1 MIYRSSSLLSKND
14 NALFS
19 VAEMAAT
26 PETYLECLLQ
36 LNEDCQNAENEY
48 NIAYYRSLKESAL
61 NEASDM
67 VLSEGLIGKAVEM
80 ISKIIEAIINFIKK
94 IIAKLRGS
102 KTKANIAQAKQA
114 YEAKKSGRTE
124 EPNTDNNTQQG
135 NNNTNPGQNKTG
147 GGAAAGAGESPYHK
161 FLRTKKTYT
170 YWHFADWNALD
181 SSIVLQGCQMLIRF
195 VEEICSGGSVAA
207 PDPAHLSTALKGMS
221 VKVMK
226 AATIPEPAKKTPME
240 IANGS
245 DFIKF
250 CETNVV
256 FKESRE
262 TTGEEFISAYEG
274 ACAMGNRGMYNE
286 KLISDIEKKLE
297 ELKSILKRANTG
309 LTPENVKAA
318 QQYLNYF
325 KDCTIAW
332 SGFITRNELVHDH
345 ATRYFIS
352 VMGGSVVDESS
363 TIHGELFNSDT
374 LFANEDPRDFNRTEW
389 LDLELTAEAFC
400 FNQAVNE
407 ARRSMAVQ
415 EAIIL
420 AENNIPS
427 DIFRKLQAMQEAEMG
442 KLANAISE
450 IIKRIKEF
458 VTKFIND
465 LQDKHG
471 PNAAFMKR
479 HAELIKKPFKI
490 ESVTSTGNIID
501 GLTRMQE
508 SRHTSFDPNTMNE
521 EDKAAMFK
529 AHFLAGFASKANGGK
544 RPVKWEE
551 GITISDYCKA
561 FYGASMPADQYPPVK
576 YTKQELEA
584 GKANILKFMEAPH
597 AFFSKIKQELSEL
610 EKEAKK
616 AGAEA
621 VKPGA
626 TNTTTQTA
634 DNNANANNQ
643 QTGNAQ
649 ADNKAAGG
657 NEGAT
662 QESMFY
668 SVLYDRWFTEADI
681 EMDKTQTAGGDN
693 AKGGNAESGA
703 AEKKN
708 NSKVYIECLKD
719 ILLAKLTA
727 ARFIYSECNQLIRAH
742 AKSYMS
748 KEQAAAED
756 KAAGNNKQQTGNAQ
770 PNQQQQA
777 QGEQQPNG

>member
-26 PETYLECLLQ
+26 PESYLECLLQ
-36 LNEDCQNAENEY
+36 LNEDCQKAENEY

-61 NEASDM
+61 NESSDM

-94 IIAKLRGS
+94 VIAKLRGS
-102 KTKANIAQAKQA
+102 NTKANIAQAKQA
-114 YEAKKSGRTE
+114 YENKKSGKT
-124 EPNTDNNTQQG
+124 NNTQQEPSKNG
-135 NNNTNPGQNKTG
+135 QTAAQDAGPGTSSWEQFTNGKR
-147 GGAAAGAGESPYHK
+147 S
-161 FLRTKKTYT
+161 YT
-170 YWHFADWNALD
+170 YWHFADWNSLN
-181 SSIVLQGCQMLIRF
+181 SSIVLQGCQMLIQY
-195 VEEICSGGSVAA
+195 VEDICSGREIAA
-207 PDPAHLSTALKGMS
+207 PTPANLTTALKGMS

-226 AATIPEPAKKTPME
+226 AATIPEPSKKTSME
-240 IANGS
+240 LNNGN

-250 CETNVV
+250 CETNVC
-256 FKESRE
+256 FKETRE
-262 TTGEEFISAYEG
+262 VTGAEFIRAYEG
-274 ACAMGNRGMYNE
+274 ACVYGNAGYYNE
-286 KLISDIEKKLE
+286 KLISDIEKKLAD
-297 ELKSILKRANTG
+297 LRAILKRANTG
-309 LTPENVKAA
+309 LTPENVKYA

-332 SGFITRNELVHDH
+332 SGFITRNELVHNQ
-345 ATRYFIS
+345 AIKYFIAQ
-352 VMGGSVVDESS
+352 MGGSVNESA
-363 TIHGELFNSDT
+363 IHGEEFDSNT
-374 LFANEDPRDFNRTEW
+374 LFANGDLRDFNRTEW

-400 FNQAVNE
+400 FSQVVNE

-420 AENNIPS
+420 AEDNIPS
-427 DIFRKLQAMQEAEMG
+427 DTFRKLQAMQEAEMN
-442 KLANAISE
+442 KLANAIAE
-450 IIKRIKEF
+450 IIKRVKEF

-490 ESVTSTGNIID
+490 ESVTSTGNILD

-508 SRHTSFDPNTMNE
+508 SRHTAFNPATMNE

-529 AHFLAGFASKANGGK
+529 AHFLAGFASKASGGK
-544 RPVKWEE
+544 RPVKWED

-576 YTKQELEA
+576 YTRQELEA
-584 GKANILKFMEAPH
+584 SKANIMKFMEAPH

-621 VKPGA
+621 ARPNV
-626 TNTTTQTA
+626 TVNNTTPTGNDAGQQ
-634 DNNANANNQ
+634 DQNAN
-643 QTGNAQ
+643 TGGEAP
-649 ADNKAAGG
+649 A
-657 NEGAT
+657 

-681 EMDKTQTAGGDN
+681 EMNKDQAGASGDV
-693 AKGGNAESGA
+693 KSG
-703 AEKKN
+703 EGDSKKQN
-708 NSKVYIECLKD
+708 NSKIYIDCLKD

-748 KEQAAAED
+748 KEQAAAEA
-756 KAAGNNKQQTGNAQ
+756 KNEKGASGNNQNAQQKQQPAE
-770 PNQQQQA
+770 
-777 QGEQQPNG
+777 GEQQNNG

>member
-26 PETYLECLLQ
+26 PESYLECLLQ
-36 LNEDCQNAENEY
+36 LNEDCQKAENEY

-61 NEASDM
+61 NESSDI

-94 IIAKLRGS
+94 VIAKLRGS
-102 KTKANIAQAKQA
+102 NTKANVAQAKQA
-114 YEAKKSGRTE
+114 YENKKSGKT
-124 EPNTDNNTQQG
+124 NNTQQEPP
-135 NNNTNPGQNKTG
+135 NNGQTAAQSAGSDPSSRDQSTNG
-147 GGAAAGAGESPYHK
+147 
-161 FLRTKKTYT
+161 KKSYT
-170 YWHFADWNALD
+170 YWHFADWGSLD
-181 SSIVLQGCQMLIRF
+181 SSIVLQGCQMLIQY
-195 VEEICSGGSVAA
+195 VEDICNGRDIAA
-207 PDPAHLSTALKGMS
+207 PTPANLSTALKGMS

-226 AATIPEPAKKTPME
+226 AATIPEPSKKTSME
-240 IANGS
+240 LNNGN

-250 CETNVV
+250 CETNVC
-256 FKESRE
+256 FKETRE
-262 TTGEEFISAYEG
+262 VTEAEFIRAYEG
-274 ACAMGNRGMYNE
+274 ACVFGNAGYYNE
-286 KLISDIEKKLE
+286 RLISDIEKKLAD
-297 ELKSILKRANTG
+297 LRAVLKRANTG
-309 LTPENVKAA
+309 LTPENVKCA

-332 SGFITRNELVHDH
+332 SGFITRNELVHNQ
-345 ATRYFIS
+345 ATKYFIAQ
-352 VMGGSVVDESS
+352 MGGSVNESA
-363 TIHGELFNSDT
+363 IHGEEFDSNT
-374 LFANEDPRDFNRTEW
+374 LFANGDLRDFNRTEW

-400 FNQAVNE
+400 FSQAVNE

-427 DIFRKLQAMQEAEMG
+427 DTFRKLQAMQEAEMN
-442 KLANAISE
+442 KLANAIAE
-450 IIKRIKEF
+450 IIKRVKEF

-490 ESVTSTGNIID
+490 ESVTSTGNILD

-508 SRHTSFDPNTMNE
+508 NRHIAFNPATMNE

-529 AHFLAGFASKANGGK
+529 THFLASFASKANGGK

-551 GITISDYCKA
+551 GVSISDYCKA

-576 YTKQELEA
+576 YTRQELEA
-584 GKANILKFMEAPH
+584 SKANIMKFMEAPH

-621 VKPGA
+621 ARPNA
-626 TNTTTQTA
+626 TVNNTTQTGNDA
-634 DNNANANNQ
+634 GAQQQNQNTNANQANAN
-643 QTGNAQ
+643 TG
-649 ADNKAAGG
+649 G
-657 NEGAT
+657 EGST

-668 SVLYDRWFTEADI
+668 SVLYDRWFAEADI
-681 EMDKTQTAGGDN
+681 EMNKDQAGASGD
-693 AKGGNAESGA
+693 AKSGEGDA
-703 AEKKN
+703 KKQN
-708 NSKVYIECLKD
+708 NSKVYIDCLKD

-748 KEQAAAED
+748 KEQAAAEA
-756 KAAGNNKQQTGNAQ
+756 KNEKGAAGNNQNAQQKQQPAE
-770 PNQQQQA
+770 
-777 QGEQQPNG
+777 GEQQTNG